1 MRVYID
7 SDYKCHVAPIAGAR
21 SIDDTFFDNKCDAYI
36 EGYRFV
42 PSGETWTREDG
53 EVFEGCMVAPW
64 MDWATL
70 DTAQREYER
79 EQLAA
84 AQAALAESL
93 TAEEITAAIEE
104 GVNSI

>member
-1 MRVYID
+1 MTVYID
-7 SDYKCHVAPIAGAR
+7 ELGHCHAENADGRQAVEDEFFAGRAPEA
-21 SIDDTFFDNKCDAYI
+21 I
-36 EGYRFV
+36 EGYLCTLGGN
-42 PSGETWTREDG
+42 GER
-53 EVFEGCMVAPW
+53 MISPW
-64 MDWATL
+64 QPWEQL
-70 DTAQREYER
+70 DAAQREYER

>member
-1 MRVYID
+1 MTVYID
-7 SDYKCHVAPIAGAR
+7 ELGHCHTENADGRQAVE
-21 SIDDTFFDNKCDAYI
+21 DEFFDGRAPEAI
-36 EGYRFV
+36 EGYMCTLGVNVERMI
-42 PSGETWTREDG
+42 S
-53 EVFEGCMVAPW
+53 PW
-64 MDWATL
+64 QPWEQL

-93 TAEEITAAIEE
+93 TAEEIAAAIEE